1 MEILKNIN
9 LGKILFVSAK
19 LILLVFN
26 FTKAIIYYYYYNKRD
41 NKYNNSIFI
50 YCYYYIVLVVLVLTE
65 VYFRNT
71 FTLYI
76 TLMLT
81 SLGDTI

>member
-1 MEILKNIN
+1 M
-9 LGKILFVSAK
+9 SAK

-26 FTKAIIYYYYYNKRD
+26 FTKAIIYYYYYNNRD
-41 NKYNNSIFI
+41 NKYNNSILI
-50 YCYYYIVLVVLVLTE
+50 YFYYYIVLIVLVLNE

-71 FTLYI
+71 LALYI